1 MILSVGLRL
10 SRDNFSFYFQ
20 ILKPGRRDI
29 DISLFNPLKIIPNSF
44 FERDPREVAPDL
56 LGKVLRHRIDGCW
69 LEARI
74 IETEA
79 YLLEE
84 RGSHASLGET
94 PSRRALFMEAG
105 TIYMYYARGGD
116 SFNFSYAILQKR
128 PVEEEMTLEATRW
141 PSFGPFG
148 FAQSGTILLDSPEF
162 QTSIVVSSVGR
173 IRQTDLLKK

>member
-1 MILSVGLRL
+1 MTL
-10 SRDNFSFYFQ
+10 
-20 ILKPGRRDI
+20 
-29 DISLFNPLKIIPNSF
+29 SLFNPLKIIPNSF

-116 SFNFSYAILQKR
+116 SFNFSCLGVGQR
-128 PVEEEMTLEATRW
+128 
-141 PSFGPFG
+141 SFD
-148 FAQSGTILLDSPEF
+148 QSGNASP
-162 QTSIVVSSVGR
+162 SRIGR
-173 IRQTDLLKK
+173 FRNAEYDAT